1 MFTPD
6 FTLDTVATLRSRVE
20 AVTGI
25 ALPYSVEVAEGPG
38 LSVRLRDGAAQISA
52 EDSSALAR
60 GFFRLCRCVR
70 EGQASLDVQEHRRFP
85 SCGAMADVSRNAVL
99 LPEAVKRL
107 IDQLASLGMNLLMLY
122 TEDTYEVPGHPYM
135 GYLRGRYT
143 HEELRALD
151 AYAQRMGVELV
162 PCIQTLGHMAQYL
175 QWDEAAPLRDQPD
188 ILLIDSEETY
198 AMIEAQIHSMRDCMH
213 TSRIHIGMDEAHG
226 VGFGNYFLRHG
237 ATDRFQLLR
246 RHLDRVV
253 AICERYGFRPI
264 MWSDMFFRLGSKTND
279 YYDPEAVVPQSIVDT
294 MPAVDLCYWDYYHK
308 DEAFYDGMLAGH
320 QRMGRETVFAGGI
333 WTWSGFLP
341 HVKQTEETMR
351 PALRACLKRG
361 IQTVFATLW
370 GDDGAETNLFLASSM
385 LPLFSETCWQGDC
398 GQGNCGQGDCEQGDC
413 EQGETETLERE
424 IALSGECLT
433 GLPDAALHAMGECY
447 ADGSEGGD
455 WNAGLSCKHLLWA
468 DPLLPLLYT
477 TGDPFGEAQRRMR
490 GALPIL
496 RQHEERLDCRYAAR
510 LMELCARKAELM
522 GSLRARYLAGDRAY
536 LAAAANETIPAL
548 LSLYDALLGLHRQLW
563 ERDMRRFGWEVIALR
578 YGAVMGRLR
587 DVQDELARY
596 LSGELPTLE
605 ELDAEP
611 LPVARVNQGF
621 RSLVTSTVDY

>member
-1 MFTPD
+1 MFTA
-6 FTLDTVATLRSRVE
+6 DTIAALRSRVE
-20 AVTGI
+20 AAAGI
-25 ALPYSVEVAEGPG
+25 ALPYAVHVTSGPG
-38 LSVRLRDGAAQISA
+38 LSVRLEDGAAHIAA
-52 EDSSALAR
+52 EDKSALAR

-70 EGQASLDVQEHRRFP
+70 EGRKTLDIRESRRFP
-85 SCGAMADVSRNAVL
+85 ACGAMADVSRNAVL
-99 LPEAVKRL
+99 KPEAVRRY
-107 IDQLASLGMNLLMLY
+107 IDQLASLGLNLLMLY

-143 HEELRALD
+143 KQELRDID
-151 AYAQRMGVELV
+151 AYAESMGVELV

-175 QWDEAAPLRDQPD
+175 QWDEAAPLRDQWD

-198 AMIEAQIHSMRDCMH
+198 AFIEAQIRSMRDCMH

-237 ATDRFQLLR
+237 ATDRFELLR

-279 YYDPEAVVPQSIVDT
+279 YYDPEAVVPQEIIDRL
-294 MPAVDLCYWDYYHK
+294 PAVDLCYWDYYHK
-308 DEAFYDGMLAGH
+308 DEAFFNGMLAGH

-333 WTWSGFLP
+333 WTWGGFLP
-341 HVKQTEETMR
+341 HVKQTEASMR
-351 PALRACLKRG
+351 PALRACLARG
-361 IQTVFATLW
+361 VKTVFATLW

-385 LPLFSETCWQGDC
+385 LPMFSEVCW
-398 GQGNCGQGDCEQGDC
+398 
-413 EQGETETLERE
+413 QGETEDLERE

-433 GLPDAALHAMGECY
+433 GLPDEALHAMGEFF
-447 ADGSEGGD
+447 ADGDRGI
-455 WNAGLSCKHLLWA
+455 AGKHLVWG
-468 DPLLPLLYT
+468 DILLPLLYDE
-477 TGDPFGEAQRRMR
+477 GDPFGEAQRRMR
-490 GALPIL
+490 GALPVL

-522 GSLRARYLAGDRAY
+522 GSLRARYLAADRAY
-536 LAAAANETIPAL
+536 LAAVANEAIPAL
-548 LSLYDALLGLHRQLW
+548 LSLYDELLGLHRRLW

-578 YGAVMGRLR
+578 YGAATGRLR

-596 LSGELPTLE
+596 LSGELETIE
-605 ELDAEP
+605 ELDAAP
-611 LPVARVNQGF
+611 LPAARTDRRF
-621 RSLVTSTVDY
+621 RSLITSTVDY